1 MPGAFLWLSVY
12 RKSTEN
18 IFEET
23 KEISYICPR
32 NQLYLQD
39 MKTREEYLAIL
50 RNHAEELKTRF
61 GIRSLRLF
69 GSVARGEHQEGSDV
83 DVCVEMAPSLYQ
95 LVSLKQWLEAL
106 LACSV
111 DVIRMN
117 QNMNSFLKSEID
129 KDGIYVI
136 S

>member
-1 MPGAFLWLSVY
+1 M
-12 RKSTEN
+12 K
-18 IFEET
+18 
-23 KEISYICPR
+23 PR

-69 GSVARGEHQEGSDV
+69 GSVARGEHQEGSD
-83 DVCVEMAPSLYQ
+83 
-95 LVSLKQWLEAL
+95 AL

>member
-1 MPGAFLWLSVY
+1 M
-12 RKSTEN
+12 K
-18 IFEET
+18 
-23 KEISYICPR
+23 PR

-61 GIRSLRLF
+61 GIRSLRFF